1 MRGPLN
7 DLPALRATLCTAVD
21 DESIEP
27 SAEEARRWLLKA
39 KEDLA
44 VAGLVLD
51 SPIGVNWASC
61 FHAQQAA
68 EKALTTTVG
77 TSPSSCSQFGRR

>member
-1 MRGPLN
+1 M
-7 DLPALRATLCTAVD
+7 D

-77 TSPSSCSQFGRR
+77 TSPSNCSQFGRR